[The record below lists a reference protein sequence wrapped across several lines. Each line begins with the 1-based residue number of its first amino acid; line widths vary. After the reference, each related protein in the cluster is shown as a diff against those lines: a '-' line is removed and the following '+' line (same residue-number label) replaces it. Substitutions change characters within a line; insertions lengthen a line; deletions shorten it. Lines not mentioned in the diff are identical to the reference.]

1 MLLSTLIAKKLRES
15 RIVAILLMFIG
26 LFWGFLFSF
35 TAIKYM
41 GLNQQEAVYRAQTL
55 VEGENRVI
63 EIETYLVD
71 PVNQGKLVHLSGNV
85 SVNEM
90 LKETLF
96 EITAVNVL
104 ALQRVVKMYQWTEK
118 VSKKQDGTLDYTYDK
133 IWLEQLIDSSLFEL
147 SQAHRNPS
155 SMLITGQVSFAKP
168 VKLGEFILPHNL
180 IEKMSQFQWLPM
192 TVFSFLQVP
201 ENLASL
207 LGEQKIQLYDGHYYI
222 GDDPNSPQIGDLQIR
237 FEIMQ
242 PEKISIVAQQI
253 NSSLMPYQTQTA
265 VGEIELFELGT
276 VSAEQMFYNAKK
288 QNFFAILS
296 ESFGI
301 FLIMGLGFYII
312 FIALWLS
319 KNALPILGNPAN
331 LKGWLI
337 SVVLAAVVTLIIIAL
352 NWIDYSPLIGRTLLV
367 IAVCLLYFFKFARK
381 SPQPTLIHEEI
392 VPQKQNSF

>member
-1 MLLSTLIAKKLRES
+1 
-15 RIVAILLMFIG
+15 
-26 LFWGFLFSF
+26 
-35 TAIKYM
+35 
-41 GLNQQEAVYRAQTL
+41 
-55 VEGENRVI
+55 
-63 EIETYLVD
+63 
-71 PVNQGKLVHLSGNV
+71 
-85 SVNEM
+85 M
-90 LKETLF
+90 LKDTLF

-104 ALQRVVKMYQWTEK
+104 ALQRVVKMYLWTEK

-242 PEKISIVAQQI
+242 PETISIVAQQI

-296 ESFGI
+296 ESFGR

-337 SVVLAAVVTLIIIAL
+337 SIVLAAVVTLIIIAL

-381 SPQPTLIHEEI
+381 SPQPTLIHEDI